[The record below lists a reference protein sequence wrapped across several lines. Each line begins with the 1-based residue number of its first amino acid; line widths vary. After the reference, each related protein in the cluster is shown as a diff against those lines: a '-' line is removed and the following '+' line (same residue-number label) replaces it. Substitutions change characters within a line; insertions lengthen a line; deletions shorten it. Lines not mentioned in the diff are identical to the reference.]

1 MGSSSILST
10 SMAVNLTIYPV
21 QLLLPQNSPSELTL
35 AVGKSRGL
43 GVSILTGNLLVIF
56 QH

>member
-1 MGSSSILST
+1 
-10 SMAVNLTIYPV
+10 V